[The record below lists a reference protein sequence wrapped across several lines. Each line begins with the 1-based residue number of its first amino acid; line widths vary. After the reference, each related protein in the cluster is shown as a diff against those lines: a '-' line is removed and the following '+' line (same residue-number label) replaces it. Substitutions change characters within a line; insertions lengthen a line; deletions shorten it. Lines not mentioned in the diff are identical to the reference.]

1 MKGQVQ
7 ISHVEFHFFTI
18 VLIAEQILAGE
29 TEGSV
34 EGARPI
40 GLRTDGFYFQP
51 NVTRDTQN
59 IAVVSRLPVASEPKK
74 VYFVVKQPTKI
85 FRDA

>member
-1 MKGQVQ
+1 MLNLGLL
-7 ISHVEFHFFTI
+7 I
-18 VLIAEQILAGE
+18 LIAAHNLAGE

-34 EGARPI
+34 ESARPI

-51 NVTRDTQN
+51 NVTHNAQN
-59 IAVVSRLPVASEPKK
+59 IAVVSRHPAASDPKK

-85 FRDA
+85 FRDP